1 MNFMN
6 RRPARGIFA
15 KPHEIL
21 RLRNSPFGRIASLR
35 MTAIIVL
42 VFIFHLSSFIF
53 SAKAQEVDL
62 SARAHLSDVLNKPLS
77 PRAAAMGN
85 AFVAMK
91 DDPNTL
97 FSNPAA
103 ISTIVPQDSERLNEI
118 SASYSHYVLDINEGA
133 IVYEHPVPEG
143 F

>member
-1 MNFMN
+1 MLRSSAVLLFLL
-6 RRPARGIFA
+6 
-15 KPHEIL
+15 IL
-21 RLRNSPFGRIASLR
+21 AGR
-35 MTAIIVL
+35 VL
-42 VFIFHLSSFIF
+42 
-53 SAKAQEVDL
+53 AQDVDV
-62 SARAHLSDVLNKPLS
+62 SGRTRLSDILNKPLS

-103 ISTIVPQDSERLNEI
+103 ISTIVPQDSSRLNEI
-118 SASYSHYVLDINEGA
+118 SVSYSHYVLDINEGA

-143 F
+143 FLYGGNFAAGV